1 MTAPYHTCLIIDDN
15 YIDNFVTRK
24 LLENSKFAENIIV
37 SESPEGSI
45 ESLRNGSVKP
55 DVIFLDIRMP
65 VMSGFD
71 MLGKLAEINFDIV
84 FTTAFDQYAIRAIK
98 FGALDYLVKPID
110 KDELREAVNKHLQ
123 HSQKDS
129 LKQLTALLSHI
140 KKSNDLSFQKIA
152 LPTMHSYE
160 LVPLNNIVVCESNNN
175 YTNVRLNNGQHFLIS
190 KTLKQI
196 EDLLDM
202 PPFFRVHNS
211 FLVNLQYA
219 IRYMKGEGG
228 YLVLNNDMTIPV
240 SRAKKEELLKL
251 ITHLSV

>member
-1 MTAPYHTCLIIDDN
+1 MIRALIIDDEKHC
-15 YIDNFVTRK
+15 IDNLQWQLQQYCPEV
-24 LLENSKFAENIIV
+24 EIIAV
-37 SESPEGSI
+37 CDDAK
-45 ESLRNGSVKP
+45 NGLQQIQREQPQLV
-55 DVIFLDIRMP
+55 FLDVEMP
-65 VMSGFD
+65 GMNGFE
-71 MLGKLAEINFDIV
+71 MLEAVKEINFDII